1 MKNCLYGAAG
11 GDICGS
17 RYEFG
22 KLRTKEYDKVKLV
35 DRNNFFTDD
44 TVCTMGVADA
54 ILKHRNPTVEQFRDS
69 IQEWCRKYP
78 NRGYGGKF
86 RNWIENPVPY
96 GSWGNGSAMRVS
108 ACGFVAK
115 TKEEAAELAKTSA
128 MCSHNDPAGVLGAI
142 VVTQAIFYA
151 KNKSNEEAYELIDD
165 LLRIHYPQYY
175 DSSLDDIRPE
185 YHFDSSCEGS
195 VPVALLAFLES
206 NSYEECIKL
215 AISMGGDAD
224 TLAAIAGSIAYA
236 YYGEMQKL
244 VEDQITEVLPADM
257 QKVVRDF
264 DALVNE

>member
-17 RYEFG
+17 RYEF
-22 KLRTKEYDKVKLV
+22 KLRTKEYDEVKLV

-54 ILKHRNPTVEQFRDS
+54 ILKYRNPTVEQFRDS
-69 IQEWCRKYP
+69 IQEWCKKYP
-78 NRGYGGKF
+78 KRGYGGKF

-115 TKEEAAELAKTSA
+115 TEKEAAELAKNSA

-142 VVTQAIFYA
+142 VVAQAIFYA
-151 KNKSNEEAYELIDD
+151 RGRDKEMAYDLISN
-165 LLRIHYPQYY
+165 LLEVHYPQYY
-175 DSSLDDIRPE
+175 DLSLDDIRPE
-185 YHFDSSCEGS
+185 YHFDASCEGS
-195 VPVALLAFLES
+195 VPIALLAFLES
-206 NSYEECIKL
+206 DSYEDCIKR

-236 YYGEMQKL
+236 YYGKMQKL
-244 VEDQITEVLPADM
+244 VEDQITKVLPNDM
-257 QKVVRDF
+257 KKVVRDF
-264 DALVNE
+264 DVLVNE

>member
-1 MKNCLYGAAG
+1 MKNCLYGATG

-22 KLRTKEYDKVKLV
+22 KLRTKEYDKVKLI

-54 ILKHRNPTVEQFRDS
+54 ILKYRNPTVKQFRDS

-86 RNWIENPVPY
+86 RDWIENPVPY

-115 TKEEAAELAKTSA
+115 IKEEAAELAKTSA

-142 VVTQAIFYA
+142 VTALAIFYA
-151 KNKSNEEAYELIDD
+151 KGEDKEKAYDLINN
-165 LLRIHYPQYY
+165 LLEIHYPQYY
-175 DSSLDDIRPE
+175 DFSLDDIRPE

-236 YYGEMQKL
+236 YYGKMQKL
-244 VEDQITEVLPADM
+244 VEDHITEVLPSDM
-257 QKVVRDF
+257 KRVVQDF
-264 DALVNE
+264 DTLVNE

>member
-54 ILKHRNPTVEQFRDS
+54 ILKHKNPTVEQFRDS
-69 IQEWCRKYP
+69 IQEWCQKYP

-115 TKEEAAELAKTSA
+115 TKEEAAELAKASA
-128 MCSHNDPAGVLGAI
+128 MCSHNDPAGVLGA
-142 VVTQAIFYA
+142 VVVAQAIFYA
-151 KNKSNEEAYELIDD
+151 KNKPNEEAYELIDD

-175 DSSLDDIRPE
+175 DSNLDDIRPE

-257 QKVVRDF
+257 QRVVRDF

>member
-69 IQEWCRKYP
+69 IQEWCQKYP

-96 GSWGNGSAMRVS
+96 GNWGNGSAMRVS

-115 TKEEAAELAKTSA
+115 TKEKAAELAKASA
-128 MCSHNDPAGVLGAI
+128 MCSHNDPAGVLGA
-142 VVTQAIFYA
+142 VVVAQAIFYA
-151 KNKSNEEAYELIDD
+151 KNKPNEEAYELIDD

-257 QKVVRDF
+257 QRVVRDF